1 MLSSSLIRMNF
12 HYYFSCDNRFL
23 FDNDSESLFL
33 LLVVNSYYYFCYS
46 YFHVGNQGGSL
57 IEADPSLDLAG
68 NFAHML
74 GYNNDNNEV
83 NEGMKELMRLYLTIH
98 ADHEGGR

>member
-1 MLSSSLIRMNF
+1 MIIDFYL
-12 HYYFSCDNRFL
+12 D
-23 FDNDSESLFL
+23 L